1 MVPLFGLGA
10 RAALQSSSS
19 SVATQGVSQY
29 VAAASSALNSTIRRF
44 AGGTGGQVTTILL
57 ASYPVIN
64 TGRPRFPAFTLAF
77 LIAAGFCVAGA
88 ALIVAFGRNG
98 RKAR

>member
-1 MVPLFGLGA
+1 VLFGLGA
-10 RAALQSSSS
+10 GAALQSSS
-19 SVATQGVSQY
+19 SVATQGVSQD

-64 TGRPRFPAFTLAF
+64 IGRPRFPAFTLASPDR
-77 LIAAGFCVAGA
+77 GQFCVAGA
-88 ALIVAFGRNG
+88 ALIIVFGRDG